1 MRSNIRSNAR
11 RSSSRNFVFITSP
24 VQNPQ
29 PTSSS
34 VRCFLGLRVEAC
46 HATGPSLGQPN
57 NWLLSVLSGRR
68 ANSPPRKSVL
78 IFCPAHL
85 HSRRIARDASCPFL
99 PSTNRLERLRSSP
112 LYFSLRRHPTRVR
125 SFLFSRRFPPIRKVR
140 NCRVEPTFHRAQGD
154 IENLP
159 DLFIGKLMEI
169 G

>member
-1 MRSNIRSNAR
+1 MRSSIKSNAR

-57 NWLLSVLSGRR
+57 TLVALSAQWQTRQKPATQKR
-68 ANSPPRKSVL
+68 
-78 IFCPAHL
+78 IDFCPAHL

-99 PSTNRLERLRSSP
+99 PSTTDLNGFDRALSNSGYAGMRLGFARFLSFVAFHLSAKCATAAWSRLLTVPRGISRISP
-112 LYFSLRRHPTRVR
+112 ICL
-125 SFLFSRRFPPIRKVR
+125 
-140 NCRVEPTFHRAQGD
+140 
-154 IENLP
+154 
-159 DLFIGKLMEI
+159 
-169 G
+169 

>member
-57 NWLLSVLSGRR
+57 NWLLSVLSGGR

-85 HSRRIARDASCPFL
+85 HSRRIARNASCPFL
-99 PSTNRLERLRSSP
+99 PSTTDLNGYDQALSIFRYAGIRLGFVRF
-112 LYFSLRRHPTRVR
+112 FSV
-125 SFLFSRRFPPIRKVR
+125 VA
-140 NCRVEPTFHRAQGD
+140 FHRSAKCATAAWSR
-154 IENLP
+154 
-159 DLFIGKLMEI
+159 LFTVPNGISRISPICL
-169 G
+169 